1 MGTYCL
7 PWSEYTI
14 SGYIASKQDM
24 LDKIAAIDNLMNLFL
39 ASMLDSF
46 SGSAAATQSY
56 ELDDGQVRVKTAFR
70 SINEMKA
77 ALQLLRIEK
86 NKYIND
92 YNGRCTVSQGK
103 QTFI

>member
-1 MGTYCL
+1 MATYCL
-7 PWSEYTI
+7 PWNEYTI

-24 LDKIAAIDNLMNLFL
+24 LDKIAAIDNLINLFL
-39 ASMLDSF
+39 SSMLDSF
-46 SGSAAATQSY
+46 SGPGAATQSY

-70 SINEMKA
+70 SINDMKT

-92 YNGRCTVSQGK
+92 YNGRCSVSQDK
-103 QTFI
+103 RTFI